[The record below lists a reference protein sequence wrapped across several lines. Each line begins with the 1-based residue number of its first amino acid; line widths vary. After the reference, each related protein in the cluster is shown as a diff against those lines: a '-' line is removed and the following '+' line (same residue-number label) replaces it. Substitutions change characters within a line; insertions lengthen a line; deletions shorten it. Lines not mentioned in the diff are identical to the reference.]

1 MKKCNK
7 TSNQLTYVLYIY
19 VYHVSISMNNYKKR
33 TCIKTLYFIV
43 MFLLSLISI
52 FCELFM
58 YFPTENRI
66 CSFGEFR
73 VILLTF
79 PNIHVLIR
87 NILPDT
93 KEYTQGFI
101 LKVAIAFYK
110 LSDIFNFLI
119 LSLSLS
125 LSPSIHPSL
134 ILSNT
139 ILFPRIFSFLLRW
152 RALNKTHFLIQS
164 DF

>member
-1 MKKCNK
+1 MSKYQK
-7 TSNQLTYVLYIY
+7 L
-19 VYHVSISMNNYKKR
+19 

-52 FCELFM
+52 FCALFM

-119 LSLSLS
+119 LSLALSLSLSLS
-125 LSPSIHPSL
+125 LSPSTHPSL

>member
-1 MKKCNK
+1 MSKYQK
-7 TSNQLTYVLYIY
+7 L
-19 VYHVSISMNNYKKR
+19 

-52 FCELFM
+52 FCALFM

-125 LSPSIHPSL
+125 LSLSLLLSIPL

>member
-1 MKKCNK
+1 
-7 TSNQLTYVLYIY
+7 
-19 VYHVSISMNNYKKR
+19 MNNYKKR

-52 FCELFM
+52 FCALFM

-79 PNIHVLIR
+79 LNIQVLIR

-93 KEYTQGFI
+93 KEYTQGFM
-101 LKVAIAFYK
+101 LKVAVAV
-110 LSDIFNFLI
+110 LQ
-119 LSLSLS
+119 
-125 LSPSIHPSL
+125 
-134 ILSNT
+134 
-139 ILFPRIFSFLLRW
+139 
-152 RALNKTHFLIQS
+152 AL
-164 DF
+164 